1 MTNEGHLAQILRFM
15 LIKTGIFRKMLITKW
30 IFVIMLHFHNLYL
43 HVCVFQFLPFIFLP
57 FNWIWVAV
65 SASLSLPTTGRF
77 VCHSPSPIAFYGH
90 SHSRSLLSLSPF
102 FLPSFFLPFYF
113 SPLPNSHRSLCSSL
127 SVFQFHFQETVPPP
141 RPEISIHPTTSS
153 HFTYLPH
160 FSLYTLSWIRIFHVM
175 RSIFNLKNCINHST
189 FT

>member
-1 MTNEGHLAQILRFM
+1 MC
-15 LIKTGIFRKMLITKW
+15 
-30 IFVIMLHFHNLYL
+30 
-43 HVCVFQFLPFIFLP
+43 CVFQFLLFISLP

-65 SASLSLPTTGRF
+65 SASLSLFSPLLADLF
-77 VCHSPSPIAFYGH
+77 VILPSPFAFYGH

-113 SPLPNSHRSLCSSL
+113 SPLPNSHHSLCSSL

-141 RPEISIHPTTSS
+141 RPEISIHPTTSN